1 MTPWTI
7 ARQAPLPLG
16 FSRKGYLSGLPCP
29 PPGDLPNPGIEPRFP
44 ALQADS
50 LLSETTGKGFPI
62 HLDFTEHLVESGT
75 APSSDRISSPPSPRS
90 GYYYFLFTD
99 EETEAQQ

>member
-1 MTPWTI
+1 M
-7 ARQAPLPLG
+7 
-16 FSRKGYLSGLPCP
+16 SGLPFP
-29 PPGDLPNPGIEPRFP
+29 SPGCLPNPGIEPRFP

-50 LLSETTGKGFPI
+50 LPSETTGKGFPI
-62 HLDFTEHLVESGT
+62 YLDFTEHLVESGT
-75 APSSDRISSPPSPRS
+75 APLSDRISSPPSPRS